1 MICTMFGHKDAPKDI
16 EPHLERTIKNLIVSG
31 VICFYVGNNGNF
43 DFYAQRTLKKIAEN
57 YDNVSFSVVL
67 STINESAIGTEQK
80 NTIFPDGLEK
90 SLPRFAIAKRND
102 WMINNSQIV
111 IAYVKHTFSNSHKWI
126 EKARKKGL
134 RIINLEEHNF

>member
-43 DFYAQRTLKKIAEN
+43 DFYAQRTLKKITEN

-80 NTIFPDGLEK
+80 TQSSPTVLKNPYPDL
-90 SLPRFAIAKRND
+90 
-102 WMINNSQIV
+102 Q
-111 IAYVKHTFSNSHKWI
+111 
-126 EKARKKGL
+126 
-134 RIINLEEHNF
+134 